1 MITIWKKIDDVTWE
15 FVENFSGPS
24 LPDRL
29 AELRLD
35 GNEYR
40 AETVI
45 VGGSEILGE

>member
-15 FVENFSGPS
+15 FVEDFAGSS
-24 LPDRL
+24 LAARL

-40 AETVI
+40 AEEVI
-45 VGGSEILGE
+45 IGGSEILGV